1 MIENSINY
9 DTLKA
14 LTRAFVFI
22 FPFRDEL
29 FNPINCRLLL
39 LFFLV
44 NLHLSP
50 LLVDLHLFSFNFF
63 EWLDLF
69 EGQPAFFIQ
78 ICLILN
84 QINQLVFILLAH
96 FVDKLHLASHV
107 RFLYHGL
114 KFGLA

>member
-1 MIENSINY
+1 MIENSKNY
-9 DTLKA
+9 DILKA

-39 LFFLV
+39 LFFIV
-44 NLHLSP
+44 NMHLFP
-50 LLVDLHLFSFNFF
+50 LLVVLHLFSFNFF

-78 ICLILN
+78 SYLILN
-84 QINQLVFILLAH
+84 
-96 FVDKLHLASHV
+96 
-107 RFLYHGL
+107 
-114 KFGLA
+114 